1 MLNGGLG
8 SDKRATKE
16 PSGTF
21 LLLINCFRG
30 AFFNRLSIPHHPFF
44 NPPPIVVETQ
54 IQILNVQKLLLKC
67 AKNPAEILLILWNDH

>member
-30 AFFNRLSIPHHPFF
+30 AFF